1 MRSYHTLPE
10 GYREIYALDMHE
22 DKKLAVWV
30 NLLSLAIAAVFA
42 VPMLFVVPWWATFD
56 VTNGMTGMRCE
67 RSRGSVCG
75 ACRGGIRPG
84 FSLLHVS

>member
-1 MRSYHTLPE
+1 MKSYTTLPE

-30 NLLSLAIAAVFA
+30 NLLSLA
-42 VPMLFVVPWWATFD
+42 MLSFCVA
-56 VTNGMTGMRCE
+56 GMAGMRCE

-84 FSLLHVS
+84 FRLLHVS